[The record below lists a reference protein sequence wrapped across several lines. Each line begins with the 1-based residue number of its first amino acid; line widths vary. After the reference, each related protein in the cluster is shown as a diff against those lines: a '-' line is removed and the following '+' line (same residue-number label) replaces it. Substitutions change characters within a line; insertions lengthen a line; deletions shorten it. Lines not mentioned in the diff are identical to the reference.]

1 MSGSMCSLLPYG
13 TGICHHAC
21 IYITFFKLSLF
32 PFYIFLESGIDE
44 WNGQRNQHALALCA
58 LLAGVVLKG
67 LTLQKLCWM

>member
-1 MSGSMCSLLPYG
+1 MAQVFAIM
-13 TGICHHAC
+13 HAFILRFLNC
-21 IYITFFKLSLF
+21 LF

-44 WNGQRNQHALALCA
+44 WNGQRSQHALALCA